1 MHHQLRVLTA
11 LAALLFT
18 SGCVHIP
25 AHQASAS
32 VMEGATVRAPSS
44 AVTSVSQAPARG
56 ALVDTGTD
64 AKPGRPARRHGA
76 RHRSWRPA
84 PHPRPRLAVRS
95 APRHRTAPHRP
106 APVEHR
112 HRTPRPHPARPRA
125 PRPGTTDDMRT
136 VCRLAH
142 QPAAPAEAGTLCDTY
157 LR

>member
-64 AKPGRPARRHGA
+64 AKPRRPARRHGA

-84 PHPRPRLAVRS
+84 PHPR
-95 APRHRTAPHRP
+95 
-106 APVEHR
+106 
-112 HRTPRPHPARPRA
+112 
-125 PRPGTTDDMRT
+125 
-136 VCRLAH
+136 
-142 QPAAPAEAGTLCDTY
+142 
-157 LR
+157 

>member
-1 MHHQLRVLTA
+1 MHHQFRVLTA

-18 SGCVHIP
+18 AGCVHIP
-25 AHQASAS
+25 AHRTSPS
-32 VMEGATVRAPSS
+32 VMEAATVRAPSP
-44 AVTSVSQAPARG
+44 AVASVGQAPARG

-64 AKPGRPARRHGA
+64 AKPKQPARRQGA
-76 RHRSWRPA
+76 RHRPARPA
-84 PHPRPRLAVRS
+84 PHPHPRMPVRS

-106 APVEHR
+106 DAAEHR
-112 HRTPRPHPARPRA
+112 HRVPRPHPARPRT